1 MINNALL
8 NFQFNGDERS
18 KVETLRWQSM
28 QQQIEIALKAT
39 LNTTQAALDDMK
51 KDHFGCIVNKYRNK
65 SRAKPHFVFDLIA
78 DLKPLKELTTPEQFA
93 DVILFFLL
101 PWSRALTG

>member
-18 KVETLRWQSM
+18 KVETLRLQSM

-51 KDHFGCIVNKYRNK
+51 KDHFGRIVNIGTNLVQNPVVPYHDYTA
-65 SRAKPHFVFDLIA
+65 AKA
-78 DLKPLKELTTPEQFA
+78 A
-93 DVILFFLL
+93 LL
-101 PWSRALTG
+101 AYTYHRTGFGAIWD

>member
-1 MINNALL
+1 MTTQQQKQPYWHTRTTAQDLGQYGINVNMLSGALL
-8 NFQFNGDERS
+8 RKTDVSG
-18 KVETLRWQSM
+18 
-28 QQQIEIALKAT
+28 
-39 LNTTQAALDDMK
+39 TTP
-51 KDHFGCIVNKYRNK
+51 N
-65 SRAKPHFVFDLIA
+65 FVFDLIA

>member
-1 MINNALL
+1 MLSGALL
-8 NFQFNGDERS
+8 RKTDVSG
-18 KVETLRWQSM
+18 
-28 QQQIEIALKAT
+28 
-39 LNTTQAALDDMK
+39 TTP
-51 KDHFGCIVNKYRNK
+51 N
-65 SRAKPHFVFDLIA
+65 FVFDLIA